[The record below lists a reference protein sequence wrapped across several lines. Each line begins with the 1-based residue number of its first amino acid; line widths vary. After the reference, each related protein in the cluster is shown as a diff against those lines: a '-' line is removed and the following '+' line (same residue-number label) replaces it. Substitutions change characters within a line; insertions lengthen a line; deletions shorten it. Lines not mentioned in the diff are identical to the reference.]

1 MQGINSAIKKSLI
14 VFTIGLFTACASLP
28 SEDRIVRES
37 EATLVRM
44 LEKDPSLQDWFSNA
58 YGYAIYP
65 EVTKGGL
72 WVGGGFGHGIVY
84 EQGNVIGRTTV
95 SQATIGAQIGVQS
108 YSQIIFFADEIA
120 LRSFQRGNFEFSA
133 QATAIAIAAGVA
145 RTTSY
150 EAGVAVFIDARSGLM
165 AEASI
170 GGQKFSYEAFL
181 PEETAL

>member
-1 MQGINSAIKKSLI
+1 MHQSAIKASKFI
-14 VFTIGLFTACASLP
+14 TVFAIITLTACASLP
-28 SEDRIVRES
+28 SEDRIVREA
-37 EATLVRM
+37 EASLVRM
-44 LEKDPSLQDWFSNA
+44 LERDPSLQPWLESA

-84 EQGNVIGRTTV
+84 EQGEVIGRTTV
-95 SQATIGAQIGVQS
+95 SQASIGAQIGVQS
-108 YSQIIFFADEIA
+108 YSQIIFFADEVA

-133 QATAIAIAAGVA
+133 QATAVAVSAGVA
-145 RTTSY
+145 KTTSY
-150 EAGVAVFIDARSGLM
+150 EAGVAVFIDTRSGLM

-181 PEETAL
+181 PGS